1 MISDSRTSPT
11 WMYREPAL
19 TLRAAFMGSPDFAVP
34 SLHAVA
40 KTCDLQAV
48 VCQPD
53 RPAGRGRKLRP
64 PAVKVAAEPMQV
76 PIYQPTKMRD
86 GTLRDALAQHDLD
99 IIVVTAFGRILPTDI
114 LELPRLG
121 CVNVHASLL
130 PRWRGAAPIQR
141 AVLAGDA
148 TTGVAI
154 MRMEEGLDT
163 GPVYR
168 MVETPIEPHETSG
181 MLFERLAT
189 LGGDVL
195 AQTLAEFESLGEPEV
210 QDESLATHAA
220 MLSKAEG
227 EVDWSWSAK
236 RVIDHVRGMDPWPC
250 AFTARGD
257 LVMRLYDA
265 RPSEHAGAD
274 SVPQP
279 GTVLGVDAQGL
290 HVACGTGAVCIA
302 ELQPAGKRRMP
313 ANAYASG
320 RPFSPGE
327 RLGG

>member
-1 MISDSRTSPT
+1 
-11 WMYREPAL
+11 MYLEPAL

-40 KTCDLQAV
+40 ATCELQAV

-64 PAVKVAAEPMQV
+64 PAVKVAAEPMGV
-76 PIYQPTKMRD
+76 PIIQPTKMRD
-86 GTLRDALAQHDLD
+86 GTLRDALAALDLD
-99 IIVVTAFGRILPTDI
+99 IIVVTAFGRILPKDI
-114 LELPRLG
+114 LDLPRLG
-121 CVNVHASLL
+121 CINVHASLL

-141 AVLAGDA
+141 AVLAGDP

-168 MVETPIEPHETSG
+168 MVETPIEAHETSG

-195 AQTLAEFESLGEPEV
+195 RETLASFESVGEPEP
-210 QDESLATHAA
+210 QDESKATHAA

-227 EVDWSWSAK
+227 AVDWTRTAEQVASH
-236 RVIDHVRGMDPWPC
+236 IRGMDPWPC
-250 AFTARGD
+250 AQTTRGD
-257 LVMRLYDA
+257 LALRLYGA
-265 RPSEHAGAD
+265 RISQRGSAA
-274 SVPQP
+274 P
-279 GTVLGVDAQGL
+279 GVVLGVDAEGV

-302 ELQPAGKRRMP
+302 EVQPAGKRRMT
-313 ANAYASG
+313 AEAHAAG
-320 RPFSPGE
+320 RPFADGE
-327 RLGG
+327 TLGG

>member
-1 MISDSRTSPT
+1 
-11 WMYREPAL
+11 MYREPAL

-53 RPAGRGRKLRP
+53 RPAGRGRKLKP
-64 PAVKVAAEPMQV
+64 PAVKVAAEPMGV
-76 PIYQPTKMRD
+76 PIHQPTKMKD
-86 GTLRDALAQHDLD
+86 GTLRDALAAHNLDL
-99 IIVVTAFGRILPTDI
+99 IVVTAFGRILPKDI
-114 LELPRLG
+114 LDVPRLG
-121 CVNVHASLL
+121 CINVHASLL

-141 AVLAGDA
+141 AVLAGDP

-168 MVETPIEPHETSG
+168 MVETPIEAHETSG
-181 MLFERLAT
+181 MLFERLAVMS
-189 LGGDVL
+189 GDVL
-195 AQTLAEFESLGEPEV
+195 ADTLRDVGERGALGEATP
-210 QDESLATHAA
+210 QDDASATHAA

-227 EVDWSWSAK
+227 KVDWSWPAK
-236 RVIDHVRGMDPWPC
+236 RVIDHVRGMDPWPN

-257 LVMRLYDA
+257 LVMKLYKA
-265 RPSEHAGAD
+265 TPSDRGEGE
-274 SVPQP
+274 P
-279 GTVLGVDAQGL
+279 GTVLMVDGEGM
-290 HVACGTGAVCIA
+290 HVACGSGAICIG
-302 ELQPAGKRRMP
+302 EVQPAGKRRMSP
-313 ANAYASG
+313 EAYASG
-320 RPFSPGE
+320 RPFAAGE